1 MKNINAN
8 TILQIVAL
16 LFLIVIGYM
25 IFNSGSN
32 WKIIKSELDN
42 ARQEL
47 KVSRDTL
54 TVTKSNLQNSVKALK
69 KLQLQKDI
77 VTRQRDSLLFDF
89 KKKNARDWNELEA
102 IKDTIS
108 KNNKKLTEHKVL
120 LDKLFGIEK

>member
-8 TILQIVAL
+8 TILHIVAI

-25 IFNSGSN
+25 VFNSGSN
-32 WKIIKSELDN
+32 WKTIKTELDN

-47 KVSRDTL
+47 KTSRDTL
-54 TVTKSNLQNSVKALK
+54 AVTKSNLQNSVKELK

-77 VTRQRDSLLFDF
+77 VTSQRDSLLFDF
-89 KKKNARDWNELEA
+89 KRKNAKDWDELKS

-108 KNNKKLTEHKVL
+108 KNNKKLNEHKVL
-120 LDKLFGIEK
+120 LDKLFGIE

>member
-1 MKNINAN
+1 MNNINAN

-16 LFLIVIGYM
+16 LFLVVIGYM

-54 TVTKSNLQNSVKALK
+54 AVTKSNLQNSVKELK

-77 VTRQRDSLLFDF
+77 ITRQRDSLLFDF
-89 KKKNARDWNELEA
+89 KRKNAKDWNELEA

-108 KNNKKLTEHKVL
+108 QNNKKLTEHKVL
-120 LDKLFGIEK
+120 LDKLFGIH